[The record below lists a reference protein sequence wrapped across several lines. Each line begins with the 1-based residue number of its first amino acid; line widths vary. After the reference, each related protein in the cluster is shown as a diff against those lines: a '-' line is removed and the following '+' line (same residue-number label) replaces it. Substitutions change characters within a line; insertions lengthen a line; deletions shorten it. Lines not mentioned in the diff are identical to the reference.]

1 MTNAPF
7 ALDRREFIAL
17 AGGLA
22 AVLVVGDGAYFS
34 SRRSAAHAQPVP
46 SESGT
51 LTQPETPLNGT
62 IASPNTETAAAA
74 TTSPETESA
83 AATNTEMPPT
93 TLEDLPWNLRL
104 VNRDHPLA
112 ADFAP
117 SNLAELPD
125 ASWVEPHVNHR
136 VDARIVED
144 LTAMLTAAEAAGTHP
159 IICSSFRT
167 YDYQENL
174 FENRIERAEREE
186 HLEGTEA
193 EEAAAFWVAP
203 PGASE
208 HQTGLAVDIVDADY
222 LELDEGQ
229 ESTATQQWL
238 MAHCTE
244 YGFILRY
251 PTDKSATT
259 GIGLRALALPL
270 RRQRGR
276 LRHSGKRSLPRRVA
290 RRNVPRPGLKPLRS
304 FSATAPFRSR
314 PLRNLPSP
322 KPRNKNAEPSHKK
335 GGPKAAFCK
344 EWVSQELTASRAEQS

>member
-1 MTNAPF
+1 
-7 ALDRREFIAL
+7 
-17 AGGLA
+17 
-22 AVLVVGDGAYFS
+22 
-34 SRRSAAHAQPVP
+34 
-46 SESGT
+46 
-51 LTQPETPLNGT
+51 
-62 IASPNTETAAAA
+62 
-74 TTSPETESA
+74 
-83 AATNTEMPPT
+83 MPPT

-251 PTDKSATT
+251 PTDKSAIT
-259 GIGLRALALPL
+259 GIGYEPWHYRYVGNEAASAVA
-270 RRQRGR
+270 Q
-276 LRHSGKRSLPRRVA
+276 SGLC
-290 RRNVPRPGLKPLRS
+290 L
-304 FSATAPFRSR
+304 
-314 PLRNLPSP
+314 
-322 KPRNKNAEPSHKK
+322 E
-335 GGPKAAFCK
+335 
-344 EWVSQELTASRAEQS
+344 EWLVETYHIQA

>member
-1 MTNAPF
+1 MSNAPF

-17 AGGLA
+17 AGDLA
-22 AVLVVGDGAYFS
+22 AVLVVGDGAYLA

-51 LTQPETPLNGT
+51 LAQPETPLNGT
-62 IASPNTETAAAA
+62 IASSNAETAAAA
-74 TTSPETESA
+74 DPAAEGEPATPADAET
-83 AATNTEMPPT
+83 PPT
-93 TLEDLPWNLRL
+93 ALEDLPWNLRL
-104 VNRDHPLA
+104 VNRDHHLA

-229 ESTATQQWL
+229 EETATQQWL
-238 MAHCTE
+238 MIHCAE

-259 GIGLRALALPL
+259 GIGYEPWHYRYVGKEAASAIT
-270 RRQRGR
+270 Q
-276 LRHSGKRSLPRRVA
+276 SGLC
-290 RRNVPRPGLKPLRS
+290 L
-304 FSATAPFRSR
+304 
-314 PLRNLPSP
+314 
-322 KPRNKNAEPSHKK
+322 E
-335 GGPKAAFCK
+335 
-344 EWVSQELTASRAEQS
+344 EWLVETYHIQA

>member
-1 MTNAPF
+1 MSNAPF

-22 AVLVVGDGAYFS
+22 AVLVVGDGAYFA

-62 IASPNTETAAAA
+62 IASSNAETAAAA
-74 TTSPETESA
+74 DPAAEGEPATPADAET
-83 AATNTEMPPT
+83 PPT
-93 TLEDLPWNLRL
+93 ALEDLPWNLRL

-112 ADFAP
+112 ADFTP
-117 SNLAELPD
+117 NNLAELPD

-186 HLEGTEA
+186 HLEGIEA

-229 ESTATQQWL
+229 EETAIQQWL
-238 MAHCTE
+238 MIHCAE

-259 GIGLRALALPL
+259 GIGYEPWHYRYVGKEAASAIT
-270 RRQRGR
+270 Q
-276 LRHSGKRSLPRRVA
+276 SGLC
-290 RRNVPRPGLKPLRS
+290 L
-304 FSATAPFRSR
+304 
-314 PLRNLPSP
+314 
-322 KPRNKNAEPSHKK
+322 E
-335 GGPKAAFCK
+335 
-344 EWVSQELTASRAEQS
+344 EWLTETYHVQA

>member
-1 MTNAPF
+1 MSNAPF

-22 AVLVVGDGAYFS
+22 AVLVIGDGAYFA

-51 LTQPETPLNGT
+51 LAQPKTPLSGT
-62 IASPNTETAAAA
+62 IASSNAKTPSAADPATEA
-74 TTSPETESA
+74 ESA
-83 AATNTEMPPT
+83 TPADAETPPT

-104 VNRDHPLA
+104 VNREHPLD
-112 ADFAP
+112 ADFEP
-117 SNLAELPD
+117 NNLAELPG

-144 LTAMLTAAEAAGTHP
+144 LAAMLTAAEAAGTHP

-186 HLEGTEA
+186 HLEGTDA
-193 EEAAAFWVAP
+193 EEAATFWVAP

-229 ESTATQQWL
+229 EETATQQWL
-238 MAHCTE
+238 MIHCAE

-259 GIGLRALALPL
+259 GIGYEPWHYRYVGKEAASAIT
-270 RRQRGR
+270 Q
-276 LRHSGKRSLPRRVA
+276 SGLC
-290 RRNVPRPGLKPLRS
+290 L
-304 FSATAPFRSR
+304 
-314 PLRNLPSP
+314 
-322 KPRNKNAEPSHKK
+322 E
-335 GGPKAAFCK
+335 
-344 EWVSQELTASRAEQS
+344 EWLVETYHIQA

>member
-1 MTNAPF
+1 MSNAPF

-22 AVLVVGDGAYFS
+22 AVLVIGDGAYFAS
-34 SRRSAAHAQPVP
+34 HRSAAHAQPVP

-51 LTQPETPLNGT
+51 LAQPETPLNGT
-62 IASPNTETAAAA
+62 IASSNAEAASAAGAA
-74 TTSPETESA
+74 TEAEPTATPNAET
-83 AATNTEMPPT
+83 PPT
-93 TLEDLPWNLRL
+93 ALEDLPWNLRL

-112 ADFAP
+112 ADFTP

-144 LTAMLTAAEAAGTHP
+144 LAAMLTAAEAEGAHP
-159 IICSSFRT
+159 VICSSFRT

-174 FENRIERAEREE
+174 FENRIERAERED
-186 HLEGTEA
+186 HLEGAEA

-208 HQTGLAVDIVDADY
+208 HQTGLAIDIVDADY
-222 LELDEGQ
+222 PELDEGQ

-251 PTDKSATT
+251 PTDKSAVT
-259 GIGLRALALPL
+259 GIGYEPWHYRYV
-270 RRQRGR
+270 
-276 LRHSGKRSLPRRVA
+276 GKEAAPAVA
-290 RRNVPRPGLKPLRS
+290 ENGLCL
-304 FSATAPFRSR
+304 
-314 PLRNLPSP
+314 
-322 KPRNKNAEPSHKK
+322 E
-335 GGPKAAFCK
+335 
-344 EWVSQELTASRAEQS
+344 EWLTETYHVQA

>member
-83 AATNTEMPPT
+83 AATNTGMPPT

-259 GIGLRALALPL
+259 GIGYEPWHYRYVGKEAASDIAE
-270 RRQRGR
+270 
-276 LRHSGKRSLPRRVA
+276 SGLC
-290 RRNVPRPGLKPLRS
+290 L
-304 FSATAPFRSR
+304 
-314 PLRNLPSP
+314 
-322 KPRNKNAEPSHKK
+322 E
-335 GGPKAAFCK
+335 
-344 EWVSQELTASRAEQS
+344 EWLVETYHVQA

>member
-167 YDYQENL
+167 FRSARRCL
-174 FENRIERAEREE
+174 
-186 HLEGTEA
+186 
-193 EEAAAFWVAP
+193 V
-203 PGASE
+203 
-208 HQTGLAVDIVDADY
+208 
-222 LELDEGQ
+222 
-229 ESTATQQWL
+229 
-238 MAHCTE
+238 
-244 YGFILRY
+244 LRG
-251 PTDKSATT
+251 SVS
-259 GIGLRALALPL
+259 G
-270 RRQRGR
+270 
-276 LRHSGKRSLPRRVA
+276 SGKRRRGYPCTSPGLDAPKGRAFPSLTAARDCQPSPAGGRRSALAQTDSPKCLFLFHRA
-290 RRNVPRPGLKPLRS
+290 RRRR
-304 FSATAPFRSR
+304 
-314 PLRNLPSP
+314 
-322 KPRNKNAEPSHKK
+322 
-335 GGPKAAFCK
+335 
-344 EWVSQELTASRAEQS
+344 

>member
-229 ESTATQQWL
+229 ESTATQPV
-238 MAHCTE
+238 AH
-244 YGFILRY
+244 GPLHRVRLH
-251 PTDKSATT
+251 PALPHGQKRHNRHR
-259 GIGLRALALPL
+259 LRALALPL

>member
-1 MTNAPF
+1 MTNTPF

-22 AVLVVGDGAYFS
+22 AVLVVGDGAYLA

-51 LTQPETPLNGT
+51 LAQPETPLNGT
-62 IASPNTETAAAA
+62 IASSNAEAASAAGAA
-74 TTSPETESA
+74 TEADPATPADAET
-83 AATNTEMPPT
+83 PPT
-93 TLEDLPWNLRL
+93 ALEDLPWNLHL
-104 VNRDHPLA
+104 VNRKHPLD
-112 ADFAP
+112 ADFEP
-117 SNLAELPD
+117 DNLAELPD

-144 LTAMLTAAEAAGTHP
+144 LAAMLTAAEAEGAHP
-159 IICSSFRT
+159 VICSSFRT

-174 FENRIERAEREE
+174 FENRIERTERED
-186 HLEGTEA
+186 HLEGAEA

-208 HQTGLAVDIVDADY
+208 HQTGLAIDIVDADY

-229 ESTATQQWL
+229 EETATQQWL

-251 PTDKSATT
+251 PTDKSAVT
-259 GIGLRALALPL
+259 GIGYEPWHYRYVGKEAAPAVAE
-270 RRQRGR
+270 
-276 LRHSGKRSLPRRVA
+276 SGLC
-290 RRNVPRPGLKPLRS
+290 L
-304 FSATAPFRSR
+304 
-314 PLRNLPSP
+314 
-322 KPRNKNAEPSHKK
+322 E
-335 GGPKAAFCK
+335 
-344 EWVSQELTASRAEQS
+344 EWLTETYHVQA

>member
-7 ALDRREFIAL
+7 ALNRREFIAL
-17 AGGLA
+17 ASGLA
-22 AVLVVGDGAYFS
+22 AVLVVGDGTYFA

-46 SESGT
+46 SEST
-51 LTQPETPLNGT
+51 ALAQPATPLNAAN
-62 IASPNTETAAAA
+62 ASSNAETASTAESATEAEPGAPVDTET
-74 TTSPETESA
+74 
-83 AATNTEMPPT
+83 PPMA
-93 TLEDLPWNLRL
+93 LEDLPWNLRL

-112 ADFAP
+112 ADFVP

-144 LTAMLTAAEAAGTHP
+144 LAAMLTAAEAAGTHP

-229 ESTATQQWL
+229 EETATQQWL
-238 MAHCTE
+238 MIHCAE

-259 GIGLRALALPL
+259 GIGYEPWHYRYVGKEAASAIT
-270 RRQRGR
+270 Q
-276 LRHSGKRSLPRRVA
+276 SGLC
-290 RRNVPRPGLKPLRS
+290 L
-304 FSATAPFRSR
+304 
-314 PLRNLPSP
+314 
-322 KPRNKNAEPSHKK
+322 E
-335 GGPKAAFCK
+335 
-344 EWVSQELTASRAEQS
+344 EWLVETYHVQA

>member
-1 MTNAPF
+1 MSNAPF

-22 AVLVVGDGAYFS
+22 AVLVVGDGAYLAS
-34 SRRSAAHAQPVP
+34 CRSAAHAQPAP

-51 LTQPETPLNGT
+51 LAQPETPLNGT
-62 IASPNTETAAAA
+62 IASSNAETAAAA
-74 TTSPETESA
+74 DPAAEGEPATPADAETPS
-83 AATNTEMPPT
+83 T

-104 VNRDHPLA
+104 VNREHPLD
-112 ADFAP
+112 ADFTP
-117 SNLAELPD
+117 NNLAELPD

-144 LTAMLTAAEAAGTHP
+144 LAAMLTAAEAAGTHP

-174 FENRIERAEREE
+174 FENRIERAEREK

-229 ESTATQQWL
+229 EETATQQWL
-238 MAHCTE
+238 MIHCAE

-259 GIGLRALALPL
+259 GIGYEPWHYRYVGKEAASAIT
-270 RRQRGR
+270 Q
-276 LRHSGKRSLPRRVA
+276 SGLC
-290 RRNVPRPGLKPLRS
+290 L
-304 FSATAPFRSR
+304 
-314 PLRNLPSP
+314 
-322 KPRNKNAEPSHKK
+322 E
-335 GGPKAAFCK
+335 
-344 EWVSQELTASRAEQS
+344 EWLVETYHVQA

>member
-1 MTNAPF
+1 MSNAPF

-51 LTQPETPLNGT
+51 LAQPKTPLSGT
-62 IASPNTETAAAA
+62 IASSNAKTPSAADPATEA
-74 TTSPETESA
+74 ESA
-83 AATNTEMPPT
+83 TPADAETPPT
-93 TLEDLPWNLRL
+93 ALEDLPWNLRL

-112 ADFAP
+112 ADLAP

-186 HLEGTEA
+186 HLEGTEP

-203 PGASE
+203 PGTSE

-259 GIGLRALALPL
+259 GIGYEPWHYRYVGNEAASAVA
-270 RRQRGR
+270 Q
-276 LRHSGKRSLPRRVA
+276 SGLC
-290 RRNVPRPGLKPLRS
+290 L
-304 FSATAPFRSR
+304 
-314 PLRNLPSP
+314 
-322 KPRNKNAEPSHKK
+322 E
-335 GGPKAAFCK
+335 
-344 EWVSQELTASRAEQS
+344 EWLVETYHIQA

>member
-1 MTNAPF
+1 MSNAPF

-22 AVLVVGDGAYFS
+22 AVLVVGDGAHLA

-51 LTQPETPLNGT
+51 LAQPETPLNDT
-62 IASPNTETAAAA
+62 IASSNAETAAAA
-74 TTSPETESA
+74 DPAAEGEPATPADAETPS
-83 AATNTEMPPT
+83 T
-93 TLEDLPWNLRL
+93 TLEDLPWNLCL
-104 VNRDHPLA
+104 VNREHPLA
-112 ADFAP
+112 ADFTP
-117 SNLAELPD
+117 NNLTELPD

-136 VDARIVED
+136 VDARIVEE
-144 LTAMLTAAEAAGTHP
+144 LTAMLTAAKAAGTHP

-208 HQTGLAVDIVDADY
+208 HQTGLAVDIVDAGY

-229 ESTATQQWL
+229 EETATQQWL
-238 MAHCTE
+238 MIHCAE

-251 PTDKSATT
+251 PTDKSVTT
-259 GIGLRALALPL
+259 GIGYEPWHYRYVGKEAASAIT
-270 RRQRGR
+270 Q
-276 LRHSGKRSLPRRVA
+276 SGLC
-290 RRNVPRPGLKPLRS
+290 L
-304 FSATAPFRSR
+304 
-314 PLRNLPSP
+314 
-322 KPRNKNAEPSHKK
+322 E
-335 GGPKAAFCK
+335 
-344 EWVSQELTASRAEQS
+344 EWLVETYHVQA

>member
-1 MTNAPF
+1 MA
-7 ALDRREFIAL
+7 
-17 AGGLA
+17 
-22 AVLVVGDGAYFS
+22 
-34 SRRSAAHAQPVP
+34 
-46 SESGT
+46 
-51 LTQPETPLNGT
+51 
-62 IASPNTETAAAA
+62 
-74 TTSPETESA
+74 
-83 AATNTEMPPT
+83 
-93 TLEDLPWNLRL
+93 LEDLPWNLRL
-104 VNRDHPLA
+104 VNRKHPLD
-112 ADFAP
+112 ADFEPGQPGRAARRKLGGAP
-117 SNLAELPD
+117 CQPQGGRPHRRRSCSHAHSCRGRGR
-125 ASWVEPHVNHR
+125 ASRHLLLFPHVRLPGKLVRKPHR
-136 VDARIVED
+136 
-144 LTAMLTAAEAAGTHP
+144 AG
-159 IICSSFRT
+159 RT
-167 YDYQENL
+167 RGSL
-174 FENRIERAEREE
+174 GRRRGRGGRRVLGGPA
-186 HLEGTEA
+186 
-193 EEAAAFWVAP
+193 
-203 PGASE
+203 GASE
-208 HQTGLAVDIVDADY
+208 HQTGLAVDIMDADY

-251 PTDKSATT
+251 PTDKSATI

>member
-1 MTNAPF
+1 MA
-7 ALDRREFIAL
+7 
-17 AGGLA
+17 
-22 AVLVVGDGAYFS
+22 
-34 SRRSAAHAQPVP
+34 
-46 SESGT
+46 
-51 LTQPETPLNGT
+51 
-62 IASPNTETAAAA
+62 
-74 TTSPETESA
+74 
-83 AATNTEMPPT
+83 
-93 TLEDLPWNLRL
+93 LEDLPWNLRL
-104 VNRDHPLA
+104 VNRKHPLD
-112 ADFAP
+112 ADFEP
-117 SNLAELPD
+117 GNLAELPD

-144 LTAMLTAAEAAGTHP
+144 LAAMLTAAEAEGAHP
-159 IICSSFRT
+159 VICSSFRT

-174 FENRIERAEREE
+174 FENRIERAERED
-186 HLEGTEA
+186 HLEGAEA

-208 HQTGLAVDIVDADY
+208 HQTGLAVDIMDADY